1 MKTLRYV
8 VCDVFTDRPLA
19 GNQLAVFTDAGALPG
34 EMMQALA
41 REMSFS
47 ETVFLSRPEQ
57 GGHARLRIFTPTREV
72 PFAGHPVLGTAFVVA
87 GPITTEQ
94 VRLETGMGTVLVQL
108 TREGGRV
115 VFGWMQQPIPSVK
128 PFERSEEL
136 LAALGV
142 TRSMGPIETYDNGI
156 AHTYVEL
163 ESREQV
169 AGLEPDF
176 AKLAKLPTLGVSAFA
191 GSGFEFKT
199 RMFAPAGGV
208 NEDPATGSAAGPL
221 ALHLAR
227 HGRTLFGDEIRIEQ
241 GAELGR
247 PSVLFARATGQ
258 RERVETVEVGG
269 SAVIVARGE
278 FRI

>member
-19 GNQLAVFTDAGALPG
+19 GNQLAVFTDAQGLG
-34 EMMQALA
+34 DELMQALA

-47 ETVFLSRPEQ
+47 ESVFVGRPEQ
-57 GGHARLRIFTPTREV
+57 GGHAKLRIFTPVREV
-72 PFAGHPVLGTAFVVA
+72 PFAGHPVLGTAFVVG
-87 GPITTEQ
+87 GPITVDV
-94 VRLETGMGTVLVQL
+94 VRLETGMGVVPVQL

-115 VFGWMQQPIPSVK
+115 TFGWMQQPLPKVSA
-128 PFERSEEL
+128 FERVEEL

-142 TRSMGPIETYDNGI
+142 RESKSPVETYDNGI

-163 ESREQV
+163 GSREEV
-169 AGLEPDF
+169 AALQPDF
-176 AKLAKLPTLGVSAFA
+176 PRLATLPTLGVSAFA
-191 GSGFEFKT
+191 GSGDEYKT

-227 HGRTLFGDEIRIEQ
+227 HGRTMFGDEIRIEQ

-247 PSVLFARATGQ
+247 PSQLHARVTGM
-258 RERVETVEVGG
+258 RDRVDSVEVGG
-269 SAVIVARGE
+269 AAVVVARGE